1 MKSLLKASLTLA
13 AFVLMM
19 GVTANTARADL
30 VTFSTSGTFSGGS
43 AGGTNMTTFGSGANT
58 TTLSFAGAASQTL
71 NTPTNA
77 NFGDIVTSS
86 TGAGA
91 ALSGNLTI
99 NIMQTAPTA
108 GTGNLVGTLSGMVAT
123 NQSTGQVTFTTTAVV
138 INGFTYTVRPM
149 FDIVPPISGE
159 GGTATPGTTT
169 IQGQVT
175 GAPIP
180 EPATML
186 LLGTGLAGLA
196 ARARRRREASGDE

>member
-19 GVTANTARADL
+19 GVTANIARADL
-30 VTFSTSGTFSGGS
+30 VTFTTSGTFSGGN
-43 AGGTNMTTFGSGANT
+43 APGTSSTTFGAAGNT

-71 NTPTNA
+71 NTPTSA

-86 TGAGA
+86 TGTGA
-91 ALSGNLTI
+91 ALSGTLTI

-108 GTGNLVGTLSGMVAT
+108 GTGSLVGTLSGMVAT
-123 NQSTGQVTFTTTAVV
+123 NQSTGQVTFTTTSTT

-149 FDIVPPISGE
+149 FDIVPPVSGE
-159 GGTATPGTTT
+159 GGTATAGTTT
-169 IQGQVT
+169 IQGVVT

-180 EPATML
+180 EPTTML

-196 ARARRRREASGDE
+196 ARARRRREASGGE